1 MSMEQL
7 GSSLLG
13 QKAAAGARR
22 RRSSKRNEKI
32 QKMLAVLLGGQ
43 AIFQNAVKDRMS
55 EHKAFA
61 DIMSKKN
68 KKFVAEMKVVGN
80 VLDAIPTNIIDSE
93 NAYDEYLNNSSVQ
106 RAFRAQVRPLIA
118 NALQKFD
125 KVGYDQAVNAGTI
138 VGDINKIIDGITA
151 PYFLKSIDG
160 GPSRAKMLL
169 DAGEKYFE
177 GTDRDK
183 IFEELFAISEAD
195 VDAKTKLRM
204 ENIEDEIRG
213 SARWWKVPGMLSSW
227 FKGDPTIFN
236 SIESGDYL
244 ESDLRK
250 AFSKSVNIG
259 EFITP
264 NFSEVMKSWDNN
276 KNYINTALGIE
287 PFMDTSPTSRQAKAL
302 ANVIRQAKI
311 DLNEAP
317 PSQWTKKDFE
327 AFRFKKLQL
336 LEEADLLRRAI
347 YSESP
352 TELDAEFGREVAKTW
367 GGLRLL
373 FDNPDREG
381 AMFLEDKY
389 NVDLTTMNLE
399 EKDQFAMR
407 IILAEGIDP
416 IDPTD
421 YKNSLGIV
429 RNLATPNYA
438 SNIPGTLAIY
448 ERGGR
453 SYEWGR
459 EGAYDE
465 SNFRNNLSKVQAYL
479 EPTFKGISSDGIPEP
494 SDSIKILQETGDADG
509 VGGNNIANTL
519 NSISMQD
526 EEAAE
531 AMLLSMLDNNAV
543 FSNQVKSVYPT
554 TLDAAQALM
563 NGTFSIEMPQI
574 TMEPVDQQMSYLNP
588 YDAARERTDAGQT
601 GIQIIPSALYDM
613 GSGQVDRQAE
623 TLLKR
628 HFSGSATATQKQL
641 KDAMQRL
648 DIENIE
654 EARQKFLGQ

>member
-106 RAFRAQVRPLIA
+106 RAFRAQVRPVIA

-138 VGDINKIIDGITA
+138 VGDINKIADGITA

-195 VDAKTKLRM
+195 VDAKTKLRI

-250 AFSKSVNIG
+250 VFSKSINIG
-259 EFITP
+259 ESGFITP

-287 PFMDTSPTSRQAKAL
+287 AFMDTSSTSRQAKAL
-302 ANVIRQAKI
+302 ASVIRQAKI

-317 PSQWTKKDFE
+317 PSQWTKEGFEDF
-327 AFRFKKLQL
+327 RVKKLQL

-531 AMLLSMLDNNAV
+531 AMFSATVDNNDV
-543 FSNQVKSVYPT
+543 FATQVKSSYPT
-554 TLDAAQALM
+554 TLDASQALN
-563 NGTFSIEMPQI
+563 NGQLSVYGGRRVQI
-574 TMEPVDQQMSYLNP
+574 DPTMTYGEPVDIQSWFEGQGDKQAMSII
-588 YDAARERTDAGQT
+588 ERHLTGRAKSESGYIRALERLGMTD
-601 GIQIIPSALYDM
+601 
-613 GSGQVDRQAE
+613 
-623 TLLKR
+623 
-628 HFSGSATATQKQL
+628 
-641 KDAMQRL
+641 
-648 DIENIE
+648 E
-654 EARQKFLGQ
+654 EARQQFLGQ

>member
-1 MSMEQL
+1 MDNNTFKNYKNMSMEQL

-22 RRSSKRNEKI
+22 SRSSKRDEKVKKI
-32 QKMLAVLLGGQ
+32 LAVLLGGQ
-43 AIFQNAVKDRMS
+43 AVFQNAVKDRMT

-61 DIMSKKN
+61 DILSKKN

-125 KVGYDQAVNAGTI
+125 KVGYTQAVNAGTI
-138 VGDINKIIDGITA
+138 VGDINKIVDGITA

-169 DAGEKYFE
+169 NAGEKYFE

-183 IFEELFAISEAD
+183 IFEELFAVSEAD
-195 VDAKTKLRM
+195 VDAKTKLRI
-204 ENIEDEIRG
+204 ENIENEIKG
-213 SARWWKVPGMLSSW
+213 SSRWWKVPGMLSSW
-227 FKGDPTIFN
+227 FKGDPTVFS

-250 AFSKSVNIG
+250 EFAKSVNIG
-259 EFITP
+259 EFVTP

-287 PFMDTSPTSRQAKAL
+287 PFMDTSSTSRQAKAL
-302 ANVIRQAKI
+302 ASVIRKAKV
-311 DLNEAP
+311 DLSEAS
-317 PSQWTKKDFE
+317 PSQWTKEGFEDF
-327 AFRFKKLQL
+327 RVKKLQL
-336 LEEADLLRRAI
+336 LEEADLLKRAI

-389 NVDLTTMNLE
+389 NVDLNTMNLE
-399 EKDQFAMR
+399 KKDQFAMR

-416 IDPTD
+416 IDPTNYGD
-421 YKNSLGIV
+421 SFGIFS
-429 RNLATPNYA
+429 NLDTPNYN
-438 SNIPGTLAIY
+438 SNIPGSLEVY

-453 SYEWGR
+453 QWEWGR

-465 SNFRNNLSKVQAYL
+465 SNFRNNLSKVQSYL
-479 EPTFKGISSDGIPEP
+479 EPTFKGISSDGIPEV
-494 SDSIKILQETGDADG
+494 SDSIKILQDTGDANR

-519 NSISMQD
+519 NSINAQD
-526 EEAAE
+526 QQAAE
-531 AMLLSMLDNNAV
+531 TLFEATVNNNDV
-543 FSNQVKSVYPT
+543 FATQVKSVYPT
-554 TLDAAQALM
+554 TLDASQDLN
-563 NGTFSIEMPQI
+563 NGQLSVYGGRKINMDP
-574 TMEPVDQQMSYLNP
+574 TMTYGEPVDIQSWFEGQGDKQSMTTI
-588 YDAARERTDAGQT
+588 ERHLTGRVKNESGYIKALESLGITDA
-601 GIQIIPSALYDM
+601 D
-613 GSGQVDRQAE
+613 
-623 TLLKR
+623 
-628 HFSGSATATQKQL
+628 
-641 KDAMQRL
+641 
-648 DIENIE
+648 
-654 EARQKFLGQ
+654 ARQQFLGQ

>member
-1 MSMEQL
+1 MDNNTFKNYKNMSMEQL

-106 RAFRAQVRPLIA
+106 RAFRAQVRPVIA

-138 VGDINKIIDGITA
+138 VGDINKIADGITA

-195 VDAKTKLRM
+195 VDAKTKLRI

-250 AFSKSVNIG
+250 VFSKSINIG
-259 EFITP
+259 ESGFITP

-287 PFMDTSPTSRQAKAL
+287 AFMDTSSTSRQAKAL
-302 ANVIRQAKI
+302 ASVIRQAKI

-317 PSQWTKKDFE
+317 PSQWTKEGFEDF
-327 AFRFKKLQL
+327 RVKKLQL

-531 AMLLSMLDNNAV
+531 AMFSATVDNNDV
-543 FSNQVKSVYPT
+543 FATQVKSSYPT
-554 TLDAAQALM
+554 TLDASQALN
-563 NGTFSIEMPQI
+563 NGQLSVYGGRRVQI
-574 TMEPVDQQMSYLNP
+574 DPTMTYGEPVDIQSWFEGQGDKQAMSII
-588 YDAARERTDAGQT
+588 ERHLTGRAKSESGYIRALERLGMTD
-601 GIQIIPSALYDM
+601 
-613 GSGQVDRQAE
+613 
-623 TLLKR
+623 
-628 HFSGSATATQKQL
+628 
-641 KDAMQRL
+641 
-648 DIENIE
+648 E
-654 EARQKFLGQ
+654 EARQQFLGQ